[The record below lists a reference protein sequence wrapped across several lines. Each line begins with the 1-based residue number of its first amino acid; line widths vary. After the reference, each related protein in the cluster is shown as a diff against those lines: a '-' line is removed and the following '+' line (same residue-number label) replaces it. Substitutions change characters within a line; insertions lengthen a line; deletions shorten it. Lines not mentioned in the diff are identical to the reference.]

1 MRPFEA
7 KTSTGRTRGTAT
19 PSEELRIAVTFR
31 RPHDGLGPTKLDAR
45 LSARS
50 VESVRPDPLD
60 MDRALFEMH
69 RRGFETSIRGKLTA
83 SIRGTRRQFEK
94 LFGTKLERFTTDRNQ
109 ASQFQAFYFPAKGAP
124 WNPDPG
130 VASMIDD
137 AYIQWPHL
145 YMARRRPR
153 RAKAPARSA
162 ARGKKNRSR
171 AVKPSPI
178 SPQVPYFHLDVPE
191 GVVRM
196 LNVGPVHEAGF
207 TGKGVRIVMVDS
219 GFAHDHPFFV
229 LHKYQS
235 SITLAPGATNRD
247 ADANGHGTGES
258 ANIFAVAPDATF
270 IGVKVDNDEDPR
282 AGASMLEGFQEALRH
297 SPKVISISMGYDL
310 RADDGVAP
318 LTELPKSLVA
328 LEAEIQAAVA
338 AGIIVVFSSGNGHYS
353 FPGQMKEVISAGGV
367 FADAAGRLSA
377 SDYASAFQ
385 SQIYS
390 GRSVPDFCGLVG
402 MLPHADYIALPVPP
416 GSEID
421 AENAEHD
428 ATAGDD
434 GWGVFSGTSAAAPQL
449 AGVCALLLQKNP
461 SLTAGDIKAA
471 LKSTARDVSS
481 GHANPSSDPRRRGTP
496 ARRGLDGATGAGLV
510 DAFAAW
516 RQV

>member
-1 MRPFEA
+1 MRPVEA
-7 KTSTGRTRGTAT
+7 KTSTRRARGTST

-31 RPHDGLGPTKLDAR
+31 RPQDGLGLTKLDAR

-50 VESVRPDPLD
+50 IESVRPDALD
-60 MDRALFEMH
+60 MDRALYEMH

-94 LFGTKLERFTTDRNQ
+94 LFGTKLERFTVDPNQ
-109 ASQFQAFYFPAKGAP
+109 ASQFRAFYFPPKGAP
-124 WNPDPG
+124 WSPDPSLT
-130 VASMIDD
+130 SMIDD

-162 ARGKKNRSR
+162 TRRHR
-171 AVKPSPI
+171 ASAQSTKPSPTPPHV
-178 SPQVPYFHLDVPE
+178 SYFHLDVPE
-191 GVVRM
+191 AVVRL
-196 LNVGPVHEAGF
+196 LNVAPIHQAGF

-219 GFAHDHPFFV
+219 GFAHAHPFFA
-229 LHKYQS
+229 LHKYES
-235 SITLAPGATNRD
+235 AITLAPGATHRD

-258 ANIFAVAPDATF
+258 ANIFAIAPDATF
-270 IGVKVDNDEDPR
+270 IGVKVDNDDDPR
-282 AGASMLEGFQEALRH
+282 AGASLLEGFQEALRH
-297 SPKVISISMGYDL
+297 NPKVISISMGYDL
-310 RADDGVAP
+310 RADDGVNP
-318 LTELPKSLVA
+318 LPELPKSLVA
-328 LEAEIQAAVA
+328 LEAEIEAAVA
-338 AGIIVVFSSGNGHYS
+338 AGIVVVFSSGNGHYS

-367 FADAAGRLSA
+367 FVDAAGKLSA
-377 SDYASAFQ
+377 SDYASAFK
-385 SQIYS
+385 SKIYS

-421 AENAEHD
+421 TENAEHD
-428 ATAGDD
+428 ETSRND

-449 AGVCALLLQKNP
+449 AGVCALLLQKNA

-471 LKSTARDVSS
+471 LKSTARDVST
-481 GHANPSSDPRRRGTP
+481 GHANPFSDPRGRGIP
-496 ARRGLDGATGAGLV
+496 AGRGLDGATGAGLV

>member
-1 MRPFEA
+1 
-7 KTSTGRTRGTAT
+7 
-19 PSEELRIAVTFR
+19 
-31 RPHDGLGPTKLDAR
+31 
-45 LSARS
+45 
-50 VESVRPDPLD
+50 
-60 MDRALFEMH
+60 
-69 RRGFETSIRGKLTA
+69 
-83 SIRGTRRQFEK
+83 
-94 LFGTKLERFTTDRNQ
+94 
-109 ASQFQAFYFPAKGAP
+109 
-124 WNPDPG
+124 
-130 VASMIDD
+130 
-137 AYIQWPHL
+137 
-145 YMARRRPR
+145 
-153 RAKAPARSA
+153 
-162 ARGKKNRSR
+162 
-171 AVKPSPI
+171 
-178 SPQVPYFHLDVPE
+178 
-191 GVVRM
+191 
-196 LNVGPVHEAGF
+196 
-207 TGKGVRIVMVDS
+207 
-219 GFAHDHPFFV
+219 
-229 LHKYQS
+229 
-235 SITLAPGATNRD
+235 
-247 ADANGHGTGES
+247 
-258 ANIFAVAPDATF
+258 
-270 IGVKVDNDEDPR
+270 
-282 AGASMLEGFQEALRH
+282 MLEGFQEALRH

-328 LEAEIQAAVA
+328 LEAEIQAAVT

-377 SDYASAFQ
+377 SDYAAPSG
-385 SQIYS
+385 QIF
-390 GRSVPDFCGLVG
+390 GRWSRLRPGWYAAARRLHRAAG
-402 MLPHADYIALPVPP
+402 PP